1 MHCSLLLMK
10 YIIMFKQNR
19 RLFVCAY
26 TVAHFININPVYE
39 LKDMHVERENWKGLG
54 CIFVV
59 VTCDWQWQMALW
71 PPALLR
77 HYYRQRHTAA
87 DAMPPPKR
95 RWRRHAKR
103 QQWRSTGE
111 HKSQKWIRERWQW
124 YWNLIYITNLIRYAW
139 HVQKPGKGYQRYSK
153 YNVVVLCMYRA
164 IRLPGALSELF
175 SFCLRTQLHS
185 TARERIISEG
195 EAEAWFISVR
205 WPPEKLVLHPLLL
218 KGGLAARRRP
228 LAEAVGLL
236 PPWCLM
242 LLRSNKAFFPR

>member
-1 MHCSLLLMK
+1 MHCSLLLIM

-19 RLFVCAY
+19 RLFICAY

-139 HVQKPGKGYQRYSK
+139 HVQKPGKGYQHYSK
-153 YNVVVLCMYRA
+153 YNIVRA
-164 IRLPGALSELF
+164 ATGGKVAK
-175 SFCLRTQLHS
+175 
-185 TARERIISEG
+185 
-195 EAEAWFISVR
+195 AWS
-205 WPPEKLVLHPLLL
+205 
-218 KGGLAARRRP
+218 LAGFW
-228 LAEAVGLL
+228 EI
-236 PPWCLM
+236 
-242 LLRSNKAFFPR
+242 

>member
-1 MHCSLLLMK
+1 MHCLLLLIM

-19 RLFVCAY
+19 RLFICAY

-77 HYYRQRHTAA
+77 HYYRQRRTAA
-87 DAMPPPKR
+87 DAMPPPKHR
-95 RWRRHAKR
+95 RRQHAKR
-103 QQWRSTGE
+103 QQWRSAGE

-139 HVQKPGKGYQRYSK
+139 HVQKPGKGYQHYSK
-153 YNVVVLCMYRA
+153 YNVVVYVCTVRYGCREPFRNCFRFAWGHNSIQLRGNVSFPRERQRHDLYPCDGRQKN
-164 IRLPGALSELF
+164 LSSILF
-175 SFCLRTQLHS
+175 S
-185 TARERIISEG
+185 
-195 EAEAWFISVR
+195 W
-205 WPPEKLVLHPLLL
+205 
-218 KGGLAARRRP
+218 
-228 LAEAVGLL
+228 
-236 PPWCLM
+236 
-242 LLRSNKAFFPR
+242 KAG